1 MSAAGA
7 LRAFAAAASALE
19 RGALPPADHR
29 PWPLPAGPWVMRQ
42 TWRNLLFAH
51 WPLAAAA
58 LRRLVPDG
66 LELQTFDGH
75 AWLAVTPFVLTG
87 LRLRALPPVPGL
99 SRFPELNVRTYVTA
113 EGKPGVFF
121 FSLDAG
127 SAVAVA
133 AARALYALPYF
144 RARFRVST
152 AGDRVVYAG
161 RRTHRGAPPAGLAI
175 EYRPTGAAVTA
186 PPGSLPHWLT
196 ERYCL
201 YAADRRGRLW
211 RAEVHHPPWPL
222 QPAEALILSNT
233 MPASVGLALPDVA
246 PLLHFAA
253 RLDVQVWPPEAV
265 RAA

>member
-1 MSAAGA
+1 MAMIDLGPILRESA
-7 LRAFAAAASALE
+7 
-19 RGALPPADHR
+19 HR
-29 PWPLPAGPWVMRQ
+29 PWPLPERPWIMFQSWQRQ
-42 TWRNLLFAH
+42 LFMH
-51 WPLAAAA
+51 WPVELKT
-58 LRRLVPDG
+58 LRALVPA
-66 LELQTFDGH
+66 ELPLDTWQGTAYVG
-75 AWLAVTPFVLTG
+75 VTPFLLAD
-87 LRLRALPPVPGL
+87 LRLRMMPPIPGASKFL
-99 SRFPELNVRTYVTA
+99 ETNLRTYVRVN
-113 EGKPGVFF
+113 GRPGVFF

-161 RRTHRGAPPAGLAI
+161 RRTHRGAPPAGLAV

-186 PPGSLPHWLT
+186 PPGSLAHWLT

-211 RAEVHHPPWPL
+211 RAEIHHPPWPL
-222 QPAEALILSNT
+222 QPAEVLILSNT